1 MGRPKGFDRT
11 EVLEIAMQLFW
22 ARGFRDVSTR
32 DLTEAMGINANSL
45 YTEFGSKADL
55 FNAAIA
61 HYERN
66 VVPRFIGR
74 LERPDASVDT
84 IRDVFRNFA
93 SIATVEEVVP
103 GCLIINTATEH
114 APTLGDSER
123 TTASYVARLIAAFT
137 NALTSPNTAVEPS
150 AEVVATARFLAATLV
165 GVFVMLRAQT
175 GFEVI
180 ADAVEVALAHLDASS
195 GPR

>member
-1 MGRPKGFDRT
+1 
-11 EVLEIAMQLFW
+11 
-22 ARGFRDVSTR
+22 
-32 DLTEAMGINANSL
+32 MGINSNSL

-61 HYERN
+61 HYERIG
-66 VVPRFIGR
+66 VPRFIGR

-93 SIATVEEVVP
+93 SIATVEEVIP
-103 GCLIINTATEH
+103 GCLIINRATEH

-123 TTASYVARLIAAFT
+123 TTA
-137 NALTSPNTAVEPS
+137 LTSPNAAVEPC
-150 AEVVATARFLAATLV
+150 AEVVAAARFLAATLV

-180 ADAVEVALAHLDASS
+180 ADAVEEALAHLDAPP